1 MAFNWSG
8 AIDGSYKEAQ
18 ANPKNWMDKNNSGSE
33 GGANPEQPEQD
44 VLDEK
49 YQRQIR
55 TEGIGARTGDQRT
68 ARTNMQA
75 THNNLSSRQMGRK
88 VALKGGSKN
97 TGTLLKQIKK
107 DDMRTTGEDRL
118 KKRGLTRRENRLSK
132 EYGAQNTGMNEQ
144 AATAKKRAGRGI

>member
-49 YQRQIR
+49 YARQVR
-55 TEGIGARTGDQRT
+55 TVGVGQEKVGGRK
-68 ARTNMQA
+68 NMQA